1 MKYIENTSYP
11 IQGKRVL
18 LRIDVNEPIDERGY
32 PQDTFR
38 ISKALHTIQ
47 YLRSQKAKI
56 IIIAHLGDPEGKY
69 NASLSLRSI
78 AGVLAEMG
86 GFNIDFIDSLI
97 GEVDFMKSHN
107 IQDGDVMMLENIRF
121 DSREEMNDISLAH
134 TLAQFADIYVNDA
147 FSVTHRNHVSV
158 SIITTLLPSFA
169 GLVLAKETEVLNTI
183 LHNPKSP
190 SVAII
195 GGAKIATKLP
205 VIEVLESSFDYILI
219 GGKIANEYI
228 DHYSSQNHP
237 KVIVPIDFIEE
248 KRYDIGPKTRELFA
262 EYIAK
267 ASTIVWNGPLGWFEQ
282 KPYDEGTKYIAQA
295 IAQNEDS
302 YSVIGGGETVDEV
315 HNLHQEAKID
325 FISTGG
331 GAMLEYIAHKG
342 QLPGIEAL
350 EQSSVEFIV

>member
-1 MKYIENTSYP
+1 MKYIENTPYS
-11 IQGKRVL
+11 IKGKRVL
-18 LRIDVNEPIDERGY
+18 LRIDINEPIDEKGY

-47 YLRSQKAKI
+47 YLISQKAKI
-56 IIIAHLGDPEGKY
+56 IIIAHLGDPKGKY
-69 NASLSLRSI
+69 DPSLSLRLV
-78 AGVLAEMG
+78 AEVLGNMG
-86 GFNIDFIDSLI
+86 GFQIDFVDSPI
-97 GEVDFMKSHN
+97 EAVESHYM
-107 IQDGDVMMLENIRF
+107 QDGDVVMLENIRF
-121 DSREEMNDISLAH
+121 DPREEVNDISLAK
-134 TLAQFADIYVNDA
+134 TLAQLADIYVNDA
-147 FSVTHRNHVSV
+147 FSVTHRNHTSV

-169 GLVLAKETEVLNTI
+169 GLVLAEEMEVLNTI

-190 SVAII
+190 SIAII

-228 DHYSSQNHP
+228 DNYSAQDHP
-237 KVIVPIDFIEE
+237 KVIVPIDFVEE
-248 KRYDIGPKTRELFA
+248 ERYDIGPKTQELFA
-262 EYIAK
+262 DYILK
-267 ASTIVWNGPLGWFEQ
+267 ASTIIWNGPLGWFEQ
-282 KPYDEGTKYIAQA
+282 KPYDEGTKYIAKA
-295 IAQNEDS
+295 IAQNEQS

-342 QLPGIEAL
+342 QLPGVLAL
-350 EQSSVEFIV
+350 EQSTFE